1 MTSAGI
7 RELKNNLSRYLRRV
21 QAGERIS
28 VTEHGRV
35 VAELVPA
42 GTADPAGASRY
53 GALVASGVI
62 RPATERGDPLEDSPA
77 LRLPRGTAARLIDAD
92 RGER

>member
-42 GTADPAGASRY
+42 GTSEPVGAARY

-62 RPATERGDPLEDSPA
+62 RPAIESGDPLADSPA